1 MTSTKSLY
9 VFSTD
14 ETILSLNYIVHV
26 SHNVS
31 LISNNSNSQ
40 LVESR
45 DSEPADTEGWL

>member
-14 ETILSLNYIVHV
+14 ATILSLNYIAHG
-26 SHNVS
+26 SHNVR
-31 LISNNSNSQ
+31 LISNNVNSQ

-45 DSEPADTEGWL
+45 DSEPADTEG